1 MEKMLKKP
9 DYAKEILEIMHGSFS
24 EEDMLERISD
34 YHENDMQ
41 KPLNYCQKRSEK
53 DGIGCLVRNRLQRFF
68 LILMIRIPI

>member
-34 YHENDMQ
+34 YHENDIASSFEV
-41 KPLNYCQKRSEK
+41 LTRDERERLYRIS
-53 DGIGCLVRNRLQRFF
+53 GCGAAF
-68 LILMIRIPI
+68 